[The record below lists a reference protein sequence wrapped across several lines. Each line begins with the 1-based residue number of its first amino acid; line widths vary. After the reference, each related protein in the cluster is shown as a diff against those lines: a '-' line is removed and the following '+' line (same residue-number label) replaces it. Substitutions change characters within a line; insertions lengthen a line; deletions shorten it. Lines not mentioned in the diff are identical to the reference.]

1 MRRSDIIF
9 AGLLAICMTSHAQE
23 EGELVSIRITGG
35 SMEQFVSQIEEQI
48 PLKVFYRPEWFEG
61 YSVTYS
67 ADSVAVEDAFDVVL
81 RGTGL
86 YFSLIDSSRL
96 VILPDGRLNPEL
108 PVMHSE
114 TGVYRDESE
123 GRDYLGVRADQYLS
137 GTRPEQISRTI
148 VVGDRRSTSRTIAR
162 VKGRLLNMD
171 NGEPVAGAT
180 MVELGS
186 GKGSVSDQNGNVSMA
201 LLPGKHAMRF
211 SFIGLEPIDVTLEV
225 ISDGDFQLEM
235 RPAVIALDE
244 VQIMGE
250 QYRDINTTD
259 IGVER
264 FSMNSLKQVPVFM
277 GERDVIKISKLLPGI
292 TSAGEASV
300 GVNVRGGNVDQ
311 NIFYINRLPVY
322 NTSHLF
328 GFFSAFNSD
337 MIRDFSIYKGNVP
350 VNYGGRLSSVFNILT
365 RKGNNKAFTAH
376 AGISPVSAQATFEGP
391 IRKEHSSFLIS
402 GRSSYS
408 DWILNRMED
417 PLIRDSDAFFYDFAG
432 SLNFQPNSKNAF
444 DVFYY
449 QSFDRFRY
457 GDLSDY
463 EYANRGGSASWE
475 KHISPALTSKVT
487 GTVSTYRFANTDR
500 SEISRA
506 YSHEYMLNHNEL
518 LAEFSWVPGLNHKVD
533 FGSSLIYY
541 RLDRGIVEP
550 YGPASIRNR
559 VDLGFEQALE
569 GSLFIC
575 DNIQVFPWLTF
586 YGGLR
591 YSLYSKLGP
600 QTVMLYEED
609 QPRSENTIID
619 SLSFGKYEPVS
630 FHSGPEF
637 RTAANVKVGPNTS
650 FKISFN
656 QMRQYLFMLSNTV
669 TISPTDQWKLCDY
682 YIDPQTS
689 YQVTGGAYHIFP
701 RMGLSASIELYY
713 KYSKDI
719 VEYKD
724 GADFITS
731 PLIETVVLQGLQDA
745 YGAEFMLQKT
755 SGRLDGWISYTLSRS
770 EMLVDG
776 EADYEKINNGNPYPS
791 NFDRPHVLNVV
802 ANYDISRRFSIASNL
817 VYMTGRPVTYP
828 TSLYYINNIAYIDY
842 YARNQFRIPD
852 YFRIDLSLNI
862 EGNLK
867 ARKVFHSTWSI
878 NVYNLLGRNNPQ
890 SIYFTP
896 HEYFIQGYSF
906 SVIGVPVF
914 TLSWNVKLGN
924 YESQ

>member
-9 AGLLAICMTSHAQE
+9 ASLLAICMTSFAQE
-23 EGELVSIRITGG
+23 EGELVSIRITRG

-432 SLNFQPNSKNAF
+432 S
-444 DVFYY
+444 
-449 QSFDRFRY
+449 
-457 GDLSDY
+457 
-463 EYANRGGSASWE
+463 
-475 KHISPALTSKVT
+475 
-487 GTVSTYRFANTDR
+487 
-500 SEISRA
+500 
-506 YSHEYMLNHNEL
+506 
-518 LAEFSWVPGLNHKVD
+518 
-533 FGSSLIYY
+533 
-541 RLDRGIVEP
+541 
-550 YGPASIRNR
+550 
-559 VDLGFEQALE
+559 
-569 GSLFIC
+569 
-575 DNIQVFPWLTF
+575 
-586 YGGLR
+586 
-591 YSLYSKLGP
+591 
-600 QTVMLYEED
+600 
-609 QPRSENTIID
+609 
-619 SLSFGKYEPVS
+619 
-630 FHSGPEF
+630 
-637 RTAANVKVGPNTS
+637 
-650 FKISFN
+650 
-656 QMRQYLFMLSNTV
+656 
-669 TISPTDQWKLCDY
+669 
-682 YIDPQTS
+682 
-689 YQVTGGAYHIFP
+689 
-701 RMGLSASIELYY
+701 
-713 KYSKDI
+713 
-719 VEYKD
+719 
-724 GADFITS
+724 
-731 PLIETVVLQGLQDA
+731 
-745 YGAEFMLQKT
+745 
-755 SGRLDGWISYTLSRS
+755 
-770 EMLVDG
+770 
-776 EADYEKINNGNPYPS
+776 
-791 NFDRPHVLNVV
+791 
-802 ANYDISRRFSIASNL
+802 
-817 VYMTGRPVTYP
+817 
-828 TSLYYINNIAYIDY
+828 
-842 YARNQFRIPD
+842 
-852 YFRIDLSLNI
+852 
-862 EGNLK
+862 
-867 ARKVFHSTWSI
+867 
-878 NVYNLLGRNNPQ
+878 
-890 SIYFTP
+890 
-896 HEYFIQGYSF
+896 
-906 SVIGVPVF
+906 
-914 TLSWNVKLGN
+914 
-924 YESQ
+924 